1 MNTYLQSLGS
11 TIMSAVL
18 CLSGTVLPANST
30 AQNPPQMASQGTPEA
45 NVWPQRPIR
54 IVTPYASGF
63 GFDVTL
69 RRITPELSRLLGQ
82 AVIVENRPGGG
93 GRTAASEA
101 AAAKPDGYTFVM
113 ADSAPNL
120 MSPTAGAKVMFDPQ
134 KEFVP
139 VVRIVNSYAFLAVPG
154 SSNLK
159 TLADLGTLDH
169 APVFGMTGLA
179 GYAHATCGALGR
191 ALGFECRPVPYPQ
204 GNIAALMDLVKGQID
219 LALTMANEAP
229 GLIDSGKIRLLAT
242 MAPTRE
248 PRFPQ
253 VPSISEF
260 TTAEVNQAVWAGLFA
275 PAGTPDAVVA
285 RLRHAVNQ
293 VMAGSG
299 FRSWAEA
306 SGYSPQM
313 PDNIDFAKFL
323 HDQRVALLGDDKACR
338 LAKGT

>member
-1 MNTYLQSLGS
+1 
-11 TIMSAVL
+11 MSAVFF
-18 CLSGTVLPANST
+18 LSGTAFPVNSA
-30 AQNPPQMASQGTPEA
+30 AQNPPQIASQAPPETT
-45 NVWPQRPIR
+45 VWPQRPIR
-54 IVTPYASGF
+54 IVTPYASRF

-82 AVIVENRPGGG
+82 VVIVENRPGGG
-93 GRTAASEA
+93 GRIAANEA

-113 ADSAPNL
+113 ADSASNL

-139 VVRIVNSYAFLAVPG
+139 VVRIVNSYAFIAVPG
-154 SSNLK
+154 SSNIK
-159 TLADLGTLDH
+159 VMADLGTLDH
-169 APVFGMTGLA
+169 APEFGMTGLA

-191 ALGFECRPVPYPQ
+191 ALGFEYRPVPYPQ
-204 GNIAALMDLVKGQID
+204 SNIAALMELAKGQID
-219 LALTMANEAP
+219 LALTMANDAP

-242 MAPTRE
+242 LAPTRD

-285 RLRHAVNQ
+285 QLRRAVNQ
-293 VMAGSG
+293 VVAGSG
-299 FRSWAEA
+299 FRSWAQA
-306 SGYSPQM
+306 SGYSGQM
-313 PDNIDFAKFL
+313 LDSHEFSKFL
-323 HDQRVALLGDDKACR
+323 DAQHIVRQGGDDRCR
-338 LAKGT
+338 AAKST